1 MDNYIGMMKCLAFVL
16 ISFWTTT
23 HDTLSYAQPD
33 NLVHLSGKILDART
47 KEPIG
52 AKVRY
57 ELRPV
62 SNVMGIRS
70 FDDQDGHYQLNLQ
83 QHRKYHLEVTA
94 ADYLPLLLTLETDG
108 SEVMPK
114 NLLLQP
120 IPQPGDYIQLSD
132 TIWFDR
138 DVSIIRPEAQ
148 PIIGEIKMLM
158 EKFPD
163 MVIQLEGHTDR
174 GGSKSLLVLSEERA
188 EKVKDYLVD
197 LGIRKKR
204 IKTKAYGNTQLISRD
219 NTITDRQKNRRVE
232 VKVLDI

>member
-1 MDNYIGMMKCLAFVL
+1 CLVFIL

-33 NLVHLSGKILDART
+33 NLVHLSGKILDAKTR
-47 KEPIG
+47 EPVE

-62 SNVMGIRS
+62 SNVMGVRS
-70 FDDQDGHYQLNLQ
+70 FDNQDGHYQLNLQ
-83 QHRKYHLEVTA
+83 KHRKYALEVTA
-94 ADYLPLLLTLETDG
+94 EDYLPLLLTLQTDE
-108 SEVMPK
+108 SELIPQ

-138 DVSIIRPEAQ
+138 DLSVIRSEAEEV
-148 PIIGEIKMLM
+148 IRELKALM
-158 EKFPD
+158 EKYPK
-163 MVIQLEGHTDR
+163 MVIQLEGHTDK
-174 GGSKSLLVLSEERA
+174 GGSQSLLELSEERA
-188 EKVKDYLVD
+188 EKVKDRLVD
-197 LGIRKKR
+197 LGIRKRR